1 MFNRV
6 DSSLVV
12 KNQLPSFLRDD
23 FPLLGEFLT
32 QYYISQNYQ
41 GGPANL
47 LENIDQYLNLD
58 NLSNL
63 IESTT
68 LSSDIRGVNK
78 KIEVSSTNGFPDH
91 YGLLQI
97 DDEIITYTEKTSTSF
112 LNCSRGFSG
121 VKSYNNPNSPDQ
133 LLFSETSAR
142 EHSSGSKVINLSVL
156 FLSEFFRKFKYQ
168 YNPGFS
174 ERTID
179 SSLNKKLVLSNLKNF
194 YESKGSDESFE
205 ILFRVLYGKD
215 VTVIK
220 PKDYLLKTSDADFRE
235 SFDVVVETIE
245 GNVSELLNKT
255 IFQDKSSTQKA
266 SSAAVNAI
274 ELIQRGGKNYSV
286 LSLDKESITG
296 EFKIHPK
303 TQLITPVVI
312 GASFLD
318 VDSTLGFPKSGEL
331 LVEYADNVDVVIT
344 YTDKTVN
351 QFLNCTGITSSIT
364 DTDDIR
370 SSEIYFG
377 YEDGDTSKKVELR
390 ITGVLSDFKLLPSQT
405 SSVTTEGEKISVKNL
420 GEVVSNPIEKTT
432 KETFFNSW
440 IFH

>member
-91 YGLLQI
+91 YGSLLQI

-133 LLFSETSAR
+133 LLFSETSSR

-174 ERTID
+174 ERSID

-205 ILFRVLYGKD
+205 IL
-215 VTVIK
+215 
-220 PKDYLLKTSDADFRE
+220 
-235 SFDVVVETIE
+235 
-245 GNVSELLNKT
+245 
-255 IFQDKSSTQKA
+255 
-266 SSAAVNAI
+266 
-274 ELIQRGGKNYSV
+274 
-286 LSLDKESITG
+286 
-296 EFKIHPK
+296 
-303 TQLITPVVI
+303 
-312 GASFLD
+312 
-318 VDSTLGFPKSGEL
+318 
-331 LVEYADNVDVVIT
+331 
-344 YTDKTVN
+344 
-351 QFLNCTGITSSIT
+351 
-364 DTDDIR
+364 
-370 SSEIYFG
+370 
-377 YEDGDTSKKVELR
+377 
-390 ITGVLSDFKLLPSQT
+390 
-405 SSVTTEGEKISVKNL
+405 
-420 GEVVSNPIEKTT
+420 
-432 KETFFNSW
+432 
-440 IFH
+440 